1 MRIAPIVAAL
11 AVPAA
16 LLFAA
21 GSASAVTPH
30 VVSQTFRDA
39 ADIAVTHTI
48 SCPAG
53 EHATGG
59 GASISDP
66 RRNYISGSHPTP
78 NADGWTVTTAPINAN
93 RDPRDTTVYVVCT

>member
-16 LLFAA
+16 VLFTA

-30 VVSQTFRDA
+30 VVQQTFQDNADVA
-39 ADIAVTHTI
+39 ATHTI
-48 SCPAG
+48 LCPPG

-78 NADGWTVTTAPINAN
+78 TANGWTVTTAPINAN
-93 RDPRDTTVYVVCT
+93 HDPRFTTVHAVCT